1 MIEVT
6 AIDRFDFLIYER
18 ISGTL
23 IIKNGMLSYNGLVY
37 FKIKYS
43 TEKAVTTNNKSF
55 SFLLNVLV
63 YARYSK

>member
-37 FKIKYS
+37 FKIRYS